1 MEAIKTL
8 FGLIVK
14 LILVSI
20 GIFLLFCLAGYV
32 MAEHNEDAGLMVLL
46 GGLALIPLWFMRGLV
61 GRFVKASA
69 IAIIGLVGISAAV
82 YGVLKVFPNIL
93 DVATED
99 NMAMVLG
106 FFVMLVV
113 VLVTGKVLQ
122 GIGSMFSGIS
132 FGSSSSRSY
141 SAPSIARSPQ
151 SVAPKTVTAA
161 APTAKKSKW
170 NYALTLANP
179 GEWRGAGRFC
189 PSGSVQASNYSEA
202 MNLVQEKHAS
212 VLNLRSSMRGRMV
225 VYAISQQPVQAQ
237 CFRENR

>member
-69 IAIIGLVGISAAV
+69 IAIIGLVGISAVV
-82 YGVLKVFPNIL
+82 YGVLTVAPNIA
-93 DVATED
+93 DGATED

-113 VLVTGKVLQ
+113 ALVAVKVLQ
-122 GIGSMFSGIS
+122 GIGSMFG
-132 FGSSSSRSY
+132 GSSSGGSHS
-141 SAPSIARSPQ
+141 S
-151 SVAPKTVTAA
+151 
-161 APTAKKSKW
+161 
-170 NYALTLANP
+170 
-179 GEWRGAGRFC
+179 E
-189 PSGSVQASNYSEA
+189 PSGPKQHTWYVTMKCHKKTDRFFSPSTSDGFVKTQRYKATDKNDAITQATQQYAE
-202 MNLVQEKHAS
+202 
-212 VLNLRSSMRGRMV
+212 VLLTGR
-225 VYAISQQPVQAQ
+225 AKITNAQISYIA
-237 CFRENR
+237 